1 MVVAAEADLM
11 VAAAGTNSGRFIFAG
26 GNSISKLRG
35 EIWSE

>member
-1 MVVAAEADLM
+1 MVAAEADLM
-11 VAAAGTNSGRFIFAG
+11 VAAAGINPGRFTFPG